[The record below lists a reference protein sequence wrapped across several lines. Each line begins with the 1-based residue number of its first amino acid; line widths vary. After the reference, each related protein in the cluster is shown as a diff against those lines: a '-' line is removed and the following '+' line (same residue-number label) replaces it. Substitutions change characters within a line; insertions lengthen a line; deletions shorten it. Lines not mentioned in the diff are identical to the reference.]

1 MFLSQPEE
9 SCPRVYLLY
18 IPVHGYT
25 YYIFLGV
32 RQKTIVSSLGYL
44 ISYYIPYVF
53 WIYIHFLYEFWIY
66 IHFLYICSGQ
76 YNISSEERCFIL
88 SPAPYTLFHWRLPV
102 SVGHRRF
109 QSLLFRK
116 LTTSTVSVPTSQDI
130 DDICLSAKK
139 QRCRQKR
146 IRASSRRLTISAELQ
161 KGAGRR
167 G

>member
-18 IPVHGYT
+18 IPWSKAKNYRK
-25 YYIFLGV
+25 FLGIFDFLLYSFFV
-32 RQKTIVSSLGYL
+32 RVLN
-44 ISYYIPYVF
+44 
-53 WIYIHFLYEFWIY
+53 LYS
-66 IHFLYICSGQ
+66 FLYICSGQ
-76 YNISSEERCFIL
+76 YNISREVRIFIL

-139 QRCRQKR
+139 QRWRWSPMR
-146 IRASSRRLTISAELQ
+146 IIVSSSGNWRYIPSFKKLQAEEAQIEVEQSEQRSLM
-161 KGAGRR
+161 A
-167 G
+167 